1 MSVLLDNR
9 YSSRPGKRKNGG
21 GTTIQASSENRPVA
35 SLGKSAEITR
45 LLKAW
50 GRGDSAALDRL
61 TPLVYEQLHRMARR
75 YMRNER
81 PGHTLQATA
90 LVNEAFLRLVDT
102 RDLDWTDRAHFYAV
116 CARVMRRIL
125 VDAARSRGSIK
136 RGGHADRAEHSTAIN
151 LDDLPSGGTEM
162 SAQVCALDESLDTLA
177 HLDPRRAQVVEL
189 RFFGGLTVEETGQ
202 VLHVSPQTVMRDWK
216 LARAW
221 LARELSQSSK

>member
-1 MSVLLDNR
+1 VGS
-9 YSSRPGKRKNGG
+9 PG
-21 GTTIQASSENRPVA
+21 T
-35 SLGKSAEITR
+35 SAEITR

-50 GRGDSAALDRL
+50 GHGDSAALDRL
-61 TPLVYEQLHRMARR
+61 TPLVYEQLHRMARS

-125 VDAARSRGSIK
+125 VDAARSRAAIK
-136 RGGHADRAEHSTAIN
+136 RGGQADRAEHSTAIN
-151 LDDLPSGGTEM
+151 LDDLPTPGTEM
-162 SAQVCALDESLDTLA
+162 RAQVCALDDALNTLA
-177 HLDPRRAQVVEL
+177 QIDPRRAQVIEL
-189 RFFGGLTVEETGQ
+189 RFFGGLTVEETAQ
-202 VLHVSPQTVMRDWK
+202 VLQTSPQTVMRDWK